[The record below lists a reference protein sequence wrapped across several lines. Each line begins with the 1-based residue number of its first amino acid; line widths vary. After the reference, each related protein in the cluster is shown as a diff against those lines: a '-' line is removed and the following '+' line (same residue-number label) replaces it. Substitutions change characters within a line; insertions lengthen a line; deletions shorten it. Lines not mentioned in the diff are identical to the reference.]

1 MENIKKI
8 LKGDFKTNVSLKNF
22 SWFKTG
28 GNAKYFFE
36 PYNLDDL
43 IVFLQNKPSN
53 LPIFILG
60 AGSNILIDDNG
71 FNGIV
76 IRLNAFNKISYMGNA
91 QIYAEAGA
99 FNLSVANFAK
109 DCLMENDL
117 GVTCFEFLSGIPG
130 SIGGGIYMNAGA
142 FGGEFKDILSCVTAL
157 DLQGN
162 IHEFAVDDLGLSYRA
177 NALPK
182 QFIFI
187 GATFTGKID
196 SKNIIIAKMTNI
208 KNTRELNQPQKVRTG
223 GSTFANPA
231 GNKKAWELLDAVGM
245 RGYRIGGAYFS
256 DKHCNFLINDNNATS
271 SDIENLIQLAK
282 QRVNDQFSIEL
293 HTEIKII
300 S

>member
-1 MENIKKI
+1 MENIKKL

-28 GNAKYFFE
+28 GSAEYFFE
-36 PYNLDDL
+36 PYDLEDL
-43 IVFLQNKPSN
+43 IVFLKNKPSN
-53 LPIFILG
+53 IPVFILG
-60 AGSNILIDDNG
+60 AGSNILISDNG
-71 FNGIV
+71 FNGVV
-76 IRLNAFNKISYMGNA
+76 IKLNAFNKISYMGDA
-91 QIYAEAGA
+91 KIYAESGS

-109 DCLMENDL
+109 DCLMEYDL
-117 GVTCFEFLSGIPG
+117 GITCFEFLSGIPG

-142 FGGEFKDILSCVTAL
+142 FGSEFKDILSQVTAL

-177 NALPK
+177 NALPE

-187 GATFTGKID
+187 GATFQGKID
-196 SKNIIIAKMTNI
+196 SKNIIIAKMIHI
-208 KNTRELNQPQKVRTG
+208 KHTRELNQPQKVKTG
-223 GSTFANPA
+223 GSTFANPT

-271 SDIENLIQLAK
+271 NDIENLIQLAK
-282 QRVNDQFSIEL
+282 QRVKDKFNIDL
-293 HTEIKII
+293 HAEIKII